1 MIREVTDD
9 QGGMACMT
17 GRTVVAKHSAKSQ

>member
-9 QGGMACMT
+9 QGGMTCMT
-17 GRTVVAKHSAKSQ
+17 GQSVGAKHSAKSQ